1 MFPDKLKKGDE
12 IRVIAPARS
21 LGILSKHQIE
31 YATKVLNDMGFK
43 VTFGKHVKTC
53 DEFFSSSIESRIYD
67 LHDAFCDGNVKGI
80 LTVIGGF
87 NSNQLLKYIDY
98 GSIRDN
104 PKVLCGYSDITALSN
119 AIYAK
124 TGLVTY
130 YGPHFSTF
138 GMEKGNE
145 YTIEYFKKCLMNEE
159 EFEILPSETWSDDE
173 WYLNQDYRHFIDN
186 DGYTVIHEGECEGTI
201 IGGNLCT
208 LNLLQGTE
216 FFPGLKDSVLFLE
229 DDYLTNYVE
238 WDRNLQSIIH
248 LPGFDQVKGI
258 VIGRFQNKSAINMDI
273 MRKIIDS
280 KKELDALPVI
290 CNVNFGHVSPILTVP
305 IGGKVFIN
313 AHSKEASLKIEK
325 RMA

>member
-1 MFPDKLKKGDE
+1 MYPKKLEIGDE

-21 LGILSKHQIE
+21 LSILSKNQIKF
-31 YATKVLNDMGFK
+31 AKNVLNDIGFK
-43 VTFGKHVKTC
+43 VTFGEHVDEC
-53 DEFFSSSIESRIYD
+53 DEFFSSSIDSRICD
-67 LHDAFCDGNVKGI
+67 LHEAFQDENVKAI

-98 GSIRDN
+98 DIIRNN
-104 PKVLCGYSDITALSN
+104 PKILCGYSDITALSN

-124 TGLVTY
+124 CGLVTY

-145 YTIEYFKKCLMNEE
+145 YTMEYFKKCLMDEGDL
-159 EFEILPSETWSDDE
+159 EIIPSETWSDDE
-173 WYLNQDYRHFIDN
+173 WYLNQDNRHMVDN
-186 DGYTVIHEGECEGTI
+186 KGYTVMSEGQCLGTI

-216 FFPGLKDSVLFLE
+216 FFPSLEDSVLFLE

-238 WDRNLQSIIH
+238 WDRNLQSLIH
-248 LPGFDQVKGI
+248 LPDFDGVKGI

-273 MRKIIDS
+273 MKKIIDS
-280 KKELDALPVI
+280 KLELRNLPVI
-290 CNVNFGHVSPILTVP
+290 CDANFGHVSPIFTFP
-305 IGGKVFIN
+305 IGGRLELDVEAEKV
-313 AHSKEASLKIEK
+313 KLKIL
-325 RMA
+325 R